1 MGKLFGTDGVRG
13 IAHADLTEELAASVG
28 YAAAQVLASEHRK
41 KPVVLIGRDTRESG
55 EALETAVARGL
66 CTAGADVVLCGV
78 VPTPAIAFLVTER
91 KADAGVMISASHN
104 PYEYNGIKLF
114 GPSGCKLRDEEED
127 QIEALILGGKADP
140 AGKAQT
146 GTVTRDDAAVSD
158 YVAHLAEGFSGTFT
172 GKVLVDCANGSAS
185 ATAEKLFDALG
196 VQADL
201 VNCAPDGKNINDGC
215 GSTHIEELIPR
226 VREGGYDVAFA
237 FDGDADRLL
246 VVDEAGHILDGDFLL
261 AILADYLK
269 QHNRL
274 KNDTVVVTTM
284 SNLGFFK
291 LMEER
296 SVRTAVTKVGDR
308 YVLEEMLKNGHVLG
322 GEQSGHMIL
331 LDRATTGDGQLS
343 AVTLL
348 EAMMD
353 AGKPLSVLGGAMKR
367 FPQVMVNVPATV
379 SMKAQLDE
387 NDAVRRVIADCE
399 AGFGS
404 RGRVVVRA
412 SGTEPLIRVMVEG
425 EDDQMIAHAADRIA
439 QTIRNELI

>member
-1 MGKLFGTDGVRG
+1 
-13 IAHADLTEELAASVG
+13 
-28 YAAAQVLASEHRK
+28 
-41 KPVVLIGRDTRESG
+41 
-55 EALETAVARGL
+55 
-66 CTAGADVVLCGV
+66 
-78 VPTPAIAFLVTER
+78 
-91 KADAGVMISASHN
+91 
-104 PYEYNGIKLF
+104 
-114 GPSGCKLRDEEED
+114 
-127 QIEALILGGKADP
+127 
-140 AGKAQT
+140 
-146 GTVTRDDAAVSD
+146 
-158 YVAHLAEGFSGTFT
+158 
-172 GKVLVDCANGSAS
+172 
-185 ATAEKLFDALG
+185 
-196 VQADL
+196 

-226 VREGGYDVAFA
+226 VREGGYDAAFA

-399 AGFGS
+399 AGFGN